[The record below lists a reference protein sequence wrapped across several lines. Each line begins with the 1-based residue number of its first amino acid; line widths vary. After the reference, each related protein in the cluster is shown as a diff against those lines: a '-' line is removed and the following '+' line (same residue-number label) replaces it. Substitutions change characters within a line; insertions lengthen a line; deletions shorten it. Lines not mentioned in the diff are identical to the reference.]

1 MTSRWLPWLR
11 PAECVPT
18 GLERGDD
25 PRGCR
30 EHFASLVEQSPLPSN
45 DTMPRRANDV
55 IDGVILVHY
64 SRAPCRLRFQLAM
77 LRRAGLPWQ
86 PPRLQLASQH
96 DVEDFA
102 PGFVRRCVSRRF
114 CTDEELSQASC
125 TANHVHAWHLAL
137 RLGWEATLVLEDDA
151 TLPEHAR
158 AMLQRRVEA
167 LPPGWTIL
175 NFACAGM
182 ERVRG
187 CREGEGEGER
197 RGRARVSSLRP
208 WPRPWPTA
216 HRTAQHT
223 GASDWLAPSVCRHGT
238 GSRACSRGYV
248 LSRAGAASFVRH
260 AGVIDHGADWL
271 ASALRQ
277 KREQTLWGLMP
288 PPL

>member
-30 EHFASLVEQSPLPSN
+30 EHFASLVERSPLPSN
-45 DTMPRRANDV
+45 DTTPRRADDV

-151 TLPEHAR
+151 TLPRDAR

-187 CREGEGEGER
+187 CREGEGGREREREREAREGTRVISAAVASVLAHSTPHSTLACAFCPQARHRLPRLLPRLRALSGR
-197 RGRARVSSLRP
+197 RRLLRAPCGR
-208 WPRPWPTA
+208 
-216 HRTAQHT
+216 
-223 GASDWLAPSVCRHGT
+223 D
-238 GSRACSRGYV
+238 
-248 LSRAGAASFVRH
+248 
-260 AGVIDHGADWL
+260 
-271 ASALRQ
+271 
-277 KREQTLWGLMP
+277 
-288 PPL
+288 

>member
-30 EHFASLVEQSPLPSN
+30 EHFASLVERSPLPSN
-45 DTMPRRANDV
+45 DTTPRRADDV

-151 TLPEHAR
+151 TLPRDAR

-187 CREGEGEGER
+187 CREGEGGRERERSEGGHACHLCG
-197 RGRARVSSLRP
+197 RGLGP
-208 WPRPWPTA
+208 GPQ
-216 HRTAQHT
+216 HTAQHIGLRLLSAGT
-223 GASDWLAPSVCRHGT
+223 APAPAPAPEAT
-238 GSRACSRGYV
+238 CSLGQ
-248 LSRAGAASFVRH
+248 A
-260 AGVIDHGADWL
+260 
-271 ASALRQ
+271 
-277 KREQTLWGLMP
+277 P
-288 PPL
+288 PPSCAMRA